1 MNKTIIITSAILVI
15 LLAFIG
21 GVFYEASRYGI
32 NGRSV
37 SFARYLENSINS
49 KMLSVSTSGTVSDI
63 TGKKLLVK
71 KDGNSI
77 EVLVNEKTKIS
88 SVSGNSNNLQ
98 AVDFSVIKKGDS
110 VSVFME
116 LDNLGSLIAGSII
129 VSSGK

>member
-1 MNKTIIITSAILVI
+1 MNKTIIISLAILVI

-32 NGRSV
+32 NGKSV

-63 TGKKLLVK
+63 TGKKLLIK

-77 EVLVNEKTKIS
+77 EVLVNEKTKIY

-98 AVDFSVIKKGDS
+98 TVDFSVIKKGDS